1 MQLPPTGPFEFDQLV
16 MIVDL
21 KNRRHVQ
28 RLRPGNA
35 FHSHAGLLTHDEI
48 VGMVSGAEARTTKH
62 ARLRVWRPTLA
73 DYIFTMKRGAQII
86 YPKDL
91 GAIVLAADLYPGLR
105 VFESGV
111 GSGALSLAALN
122 AIGPSGIIHGYEIRE
137 DFQAQAI
144 ANVEGW
150 FGPCPNY
157 RIESRSSYDGIELE
171 SIDRALLDLPEP
183 WHVVPHLEQCLVP
196 GGVMVSYLPT
206 ITQTAQ
212 LRQTLETL
220 AFSEI
225 RSLEVLHR
233 GWHIEGLSVRPD
245 HRMVAHTGFLTVARR
260 AEPSGSV

>member
-1 MQLPPTGPFEFDQLV
+1 MRLFKSAVQIAADPVVAVYELNPRAAGVLQTRVARACGAAVLFQFDQADV
-16 MIVDL
+16 RVRKRAD
-21 KNRRHVQ
+21 Q
-28 RLRPGNA
+28 GPGVVG
-35 FHSHAGLLTHDEI
+35 AGVVH
-48 VGMVSGAEARTTKH
+48 H
-62 ARLRVWRPTLA
+62 
-73 DYIFTMKRGAQII
+73 
-86 YPKDL
+86 
-91 GAIVLAADLYPGLR
+91 
-105 VFESGV
+105 
-111 GSGALSLAALN
+111 
-122 AIGPSGIIHGYEIRE
+122 E